1 MEFRHVP
8 SREERRQAGPGD
20 GHHCLFTN
28 RVSGLALNAGGYLDR
43 CRVDLMTYTADV
55 RQQWRIIAP

>member
-1 MEFRHVP
+1 M
-8 SREERRQAGPGD
+8 
-20 GHHCLFTN
+20 FTN